1 MRNTRYGDIT
11 TIYNGSGMPLK
22 IIKDVFWDCQ
32 LSNGDIL
39 MNFGTKK
46 MVYSSDYEHKKMLNL
61 ENLMLVKEL
70 ADGSL
75 IFTDQNDNTVYYD
88 ADYELVSGMG
98 KFNIDTTKHKKFEY
112 FKDTYDRHIFI
123 YHHVPNIPKV
133 LRFYADCEVEEF
145 EEYFRI
151 LYRNSIGILYKNIDK
166 TEFYYAPNEAKVIK
180 IYEDRCLIYLNGEF
194 AYFDFMN
201 GKVIKK

>member
-1 MRNTRYGDIT
+1 
-11 TIYNGSGMPLK
+11 
-22 IIKDVFWDCQ
+22 
-32 LSNGDIL
+32 
-39 MNFGTKK
+39 
-46 MVYSSDYEHKKMLNL
+46 MVYSVNYEYKKTLDM
-61 ENLMLVKEL
+61 EYVWLVKEL

-75 IFTDQNDNTVYYD
+75 IFSDRNGNTVYYD
-88 ADYELVSGMG
+88 ADYELVSGKG

-123 YHHVPNIPKV
+123 YHYVPNIPKV

-145 EEYFRI
+145 EEYFRV

-166 TEFYYAPNEAKVIK
+166 TEFYYVPNEAKVIK
-180 IYEDRCLIYLNGEF
+180 IYEDRCLIHLNGEF

-201 GKVIKK
+201 GNAINK